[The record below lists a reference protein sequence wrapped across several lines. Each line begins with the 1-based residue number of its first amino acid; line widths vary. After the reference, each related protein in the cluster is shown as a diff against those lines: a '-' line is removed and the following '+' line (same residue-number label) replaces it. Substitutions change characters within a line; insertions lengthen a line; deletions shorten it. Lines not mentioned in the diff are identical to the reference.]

1 MKSLRYL
8 IGLGLILGCGLPA
21 SVLGQAYREPAATRT
36 VEIGE
41 PEPFCPKPQTEW
53 REPQVIEGVKV
64 QGSPVCSP
72 DNPYEVAAFVKGTNN
87 IGMST
92 LMETLLSPDAL
103 IIENDRDGDGDPDH
117 IHLRLE
123 VVELNGHSPDV
134 PEPVPTYSIAPG
146 IKPGFWVFA
155 PKTRGM
161 STETFIDL
169 TANRLLRLPSPVIRV
184 EQGDTIEV
192 TLENSHYFPHTIHF
206 HGVDHPFEKAN
217 GEGNDGVPEISERLI
232 LPGKNR
238 TYEMTPR
245 QAGTMAYHCHV
256 QPHIHISMGLIG
268 MIVVEENRPNNWV
281 QTLNIG
287 AGQVRSPSVAVREKY
302 QQEYDLQYQ
311 GADREL
317 HEIIQTSNDPRVL
330 ARAMHVDY
338 DITEAT
344 TDYYM
349 VNGLSGPY
357 SERESLIVVQP
368 NQNIK
373 LRVLN
378 ASDEM
383 VAIHTHG
390 HKVKLTHADGV
401 EMPAGAQIMR
411 DVFDL
416 APLQRYDVELNTRND
431 GLHSYGPG
439 VWMMHDHFERAS
451 ATDGMNPGGGM
462 TMIVYESYLGEEG
475 MPKMK
480 GEDTTP
486 LWTKEYYQ
494 RKIPVWVTSGEP
506 SIIGAWE
513 GEDSPNTVAPMSFL
527 AAGMVAILLLFGVRL
542 FLRRRQRKAETGS
555 GRKRIKV

>member
-1 MKSLRYL
+1 MKRLRHL
-8 IGLGLILGCGLPA
+8 TGFCLILSLGLPA
-21 SVLGQAYREPAATRT
+21 PLLGQAYREPAPTRT
-36 VEIGE
+36 VPIGE
-41 PEPFCPKPQTEW
+41 VEPFCPKPQTEW
-53 REPQVIEGVKV
+53 REPQVIEGVKI

-92 LMETLLSPDAL
+92 LMETLLSTDAL
-103 IIENDRDGDGDPDH
+103 IIEDDRDGDGDPDE

-146 IKPGFWVFA
+146 ITPGFWVFA

-161 STETFIDL
+161 STETFLDL
-169 TANRLLRLPSPVIRV
+169 SANRLLRLPSPAIRV
-184 EQGDTIEV
+184 EQGDTLKV

-206 HGVDHPFEKAN
+206 HGVDHPFEKAT

-245 QAGTMAYHCHV
+245 QTGTMAYHCHV
-256 QPHIHISMGLIG
+256 QPHVHILMGLIG
-268 MIVVEENRPNNWV
+268 MIVVEENRANNWV

-302 QQEYDLQYQ
+302 DQEYDLQYQ
-311 GADREL
+311 SIDREL

-338 DITEAT
+338 NITEAT
-344 TDYYM
+344 TNYYM
-349 VNGLSGPY
+349 VNGRSTPY
-357 SERESLIVVQP
+357 SERESLIVVKP
-368 NQNIK
+368 NQTVK
-373 LRVLN
+373 LRLFN

-383 VAIHTHG
+383 VAIHPHG

-411 DVFDL
+411 DVVAL
-416 APLQRYDVELNTRND
+416 APLQRYDVELDTRND

-451 ATDGMNPGGGM
+451 ANDGMNPGGGM
-462 TMIVYESYLGEEG
+462 AMIVYESYLGAEG

-494 RKIPVWVTSGEP
+494 RKVPVWITSGDP

-513 GEDSPNTVAPMSFL
+513 GDERLQGPGISPL
-527 AAGMVAILLLFGVRL
+527 ALGGFVIGILVLLGTGVL
-542 FLRRRQRKAETGS
+542 LISKRRKKARE
-555 GRKRIKV
+555 